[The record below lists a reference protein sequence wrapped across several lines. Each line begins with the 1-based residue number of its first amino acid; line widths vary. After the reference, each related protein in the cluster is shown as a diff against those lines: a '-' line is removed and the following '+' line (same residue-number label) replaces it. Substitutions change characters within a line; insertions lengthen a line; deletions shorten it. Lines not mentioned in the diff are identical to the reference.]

1 MVAIPYRTGLFT
13 INALL
18 RKVCQLIVKFR
29 PLWLTFMTT
38 EQVAQMDLL
47 MEVCE
52 EVTAMITALLASDTT

>member
-1 MVAIPYRTGLFT
+1 MVAIPYRTGLST
-13 INALL
+13 INKTL

-29 PLWLTFMTT
+29 PLWLTFMTG

-52 EVTAMITALLASDTT
+52 ETTAMIAALLAGDST